1 MVQGVGAGSVGNFT
15 GSGFAFNFERE
26 LSPGMIDK
34 MLHGEAVAIRSA
46 SVEAVVTTTNEV
58 KQRIRAYINA
68 HFTGSEMTSNN
79 NRRVAN
85 AAAQSK
91 FYDDV
96 DRGQYT
102 GLVYSKFGAGIGP
115 AGFIDFLLLHVR
127 GGTVKPTSGGW
138 LRIPNWREFGSQK
151 RNVGFFPMSQQSV
164 FWAKSDDGR
173 KLFMLR
179 RLGRSGPNRAMQK
192 VQLLATLVR
201 SLTFRARL
209 SGIDEIARSRGELF
223 ERNFVA
229 ALDAHGVGQ
238 GG

>member
-1 MVQGVGAGSVGNFT
+1 MVRAVDSGAIGNFT

-26 LSPGMIDK
+26 LSPGMIDR

-68 HFTGSEMTSNN
+68 HFTGSDFTSNN

-102 GLVYSKFGAGIGP
+102 GLVYSKFGAGMGP
-115 AGFIDFLLLHVR
+115 GGFVDFLLLHAR
-127 GGTVKPTSGGW
+127 GGTIAPKSGGW
-138 LRIPNWREFGSQK
+138 LRIPNWREFGAQK
-151 RNVGFFPMSQQSV
+151 RNTGFFPMSQQSV

-179 RLGRSGPNRAMQK
+179 RLGRSGPTRATQK
-192 VQLLATLVR
+192 TQLLATLVR
-201 SLTFRARL
+201 TLTFVARL
-209 SGIDEIARSRGELF
+209 TGLDEIARSRGELF
-223 ERNFVA
+223 ERNFIS
-229 ALDAHGVGQ
+229 ALNAHGVGQ